1 MDMLTQ
7 FGFAHTAGRTSVTL
21 SIRVIRLSLVGG
33 KDTVIIRFLTP
44 FPFFHLDHASACPG
58 LTVSNFSKQPMN
70 KSPCNLKHRNT
81 TNNYFSTQ
89 AKHRHDTERRHCR
102 GKNEKSLDGVFV
114 DVETASTTF
123 ILGIRIV
130 QNNRT
135 TEEATVRFFSLIFNN
150 QRYREYFE

>member
-1 MDMLTQ
+1 MR
-7 FGFAHTAGRTSVTL
+7 G
-21 SIRVIRLSLVGG
+21 IRDADSCHPFESCG
-33 KDTVIIRFLTP
+33 KKRYRHHPVFDT
-44 FPFFHLDHASACPG
+44 FPFFPPWPPCIISMCPG
-58 LTVSNFSKQPMN
+58 RSNFSKQPTN
-70 KSPCNLKHRNT
+70 KSPCNVKHRNT

-102 GKNEKSLDGVFV
+102 GKDEKSLDGVFV

-135 TEEATVRFFSLIFNN
+135 TEEATVRFFSVVFNN
-150 QRYREYFE
+150 QRYREHF